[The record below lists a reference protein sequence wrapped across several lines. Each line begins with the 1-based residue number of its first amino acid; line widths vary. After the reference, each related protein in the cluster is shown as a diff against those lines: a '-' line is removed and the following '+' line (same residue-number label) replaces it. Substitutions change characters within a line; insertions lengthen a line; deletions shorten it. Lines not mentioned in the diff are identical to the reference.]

1 MRLFLSLD
9 GPALA
14 HVNFKAL
21 GVLHHQSELKIRDV
35 KDIFTRVKKKPAE
48 EIIGSLAR
56 GAVQHWKVLSLAP
69 APE

>member
-9 GPALA
+9 GPGLA
-14 HVNFKAL
+14 HVDFKAL

-48 EIIGSLAR
+48 EIIGHLL
-56 GAVQHWKVLSLAP
+56 GEQYNTGK
-69 APE
+69 